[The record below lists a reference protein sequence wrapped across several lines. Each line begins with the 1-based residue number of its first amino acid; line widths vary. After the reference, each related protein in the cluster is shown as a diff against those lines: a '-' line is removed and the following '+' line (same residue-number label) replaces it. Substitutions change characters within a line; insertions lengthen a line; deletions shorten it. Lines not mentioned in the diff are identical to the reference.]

1 MVLSEKLLNKDKT
14 RFTLFH
20 RSQYRDHLPLR
31 LPDLKVNDYE
41 MKGSSSIKFFRS
53 LVEEHLS
60 GINHITT
67 LENKLSKNLGLLHKP
82 KPFLKVSTSPFSI
95 VT

>member
-20 RSQYRDHLPLR
+20 RSQYRDQLPLR

-41 MKGSSSIKFFRS
+41 MK
-53 LVEEHLS
+53 
-60 GINHITT
+60 
-67 LENKLSKNLGLLHKP
+67 
-82 KPFLKVSTSPFSI
+82 
-95 VT
+95 